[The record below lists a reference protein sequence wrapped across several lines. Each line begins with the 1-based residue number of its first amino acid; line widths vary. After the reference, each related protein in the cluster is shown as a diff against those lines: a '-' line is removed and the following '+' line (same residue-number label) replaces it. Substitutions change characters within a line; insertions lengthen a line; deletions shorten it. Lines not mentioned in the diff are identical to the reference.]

1 MHRQEGTGTAANH
14 VTVTAHADAGV
25 FPEGTSMKVTAASS
39 DSAMQAAE
47 KLLDSPVI
55 DVAAVDISFFDQ
67 SGTEIEPREGRKVQ
81 ASFQTG
87 TDISGD
93 THTVIHIQDDG
104 TAETVMCIIRML
116 LSQCRLAV

>member
-47 KLLDSPVI
+47 KLLDSLHIHRIKILMFSYLYKPHYKVI
-55 DVAAVDISFFDQ
+55 MKYSFDEELHKNAPSFF
-67 SGTEIEPREGRKVQ
+67 
-81 ASFQTG
+81 
-87 TDISGD
+87 
-93 THTVIHIQDDG
+93 
-104 TAETVMCIIRML
+104 
-116 LSQCRLAV
+116 

>member
-1 MHRQEGTGTAANH
+1 MHRKEGTGTAANH

-55 DVAAVDISFFDQ
+55 DVAAVDISFEKRLPETRRIVQ
-67 SGTEIEPREGRKVQ
+67 SGRK
-81 ASFQTG
+81 TPG
-87 TDISGD
+87 
-93 THTVIHIQDDG
+93 
-104 TAETVMCIIRML
+104 ML
-116 LSQCRLAV
+116 RRNRRRVPCSQLPGKRQERKPFRLL